1 MTLSSSE
8 ENVGNEC
15 DNNINKEV
23 ISNSNPQRP
32 EDRGD
37 SSSDQNE
44 SETKLIKEEIKF
56 VGDSNGLDDDSRDMD
71 TANETATVNETA
83 TATIENVTC
92 GYQNIST
99 EEEEDGEK
107 DTLVDY
113 PFSVSIQKKGAHYV
127 SGALVDKRFIL
138 SVAGEFYHVRESLK
152 LFRARL
158 GSVDCKRG
166 GSLVPIKKIE
176 IHPYYI
182 YGKPNFDIALLRL
195 AMPVEFSEVLRPI
208 GISNIKGK
216 VLSAMFM
223 TTYWPRIVL
232 KGKTIPETAKERIKH
247 NSMRVSTQKLIPLET
262 CKNIMM
268 GIKEYINE
276 SSMCLKPIVTHHS
289 VCMPDAGAPV
299 IAEDGLWGITS
310 GWISSTCP
318 TVAAPTIFTRLSST
332 SVRSWL
338 DIQLLNI

>member
-1 MTLSSSE
+1 M
-8 ENVGNEC
+8 N
-15 DNNINKEV
+15 
-23 ISNSNPQRP
+23 
-32 EDRGD
+32 
-37 SSSDQNE
+37 
-44 SETKLIKEEIKF
+44 LIKEEIKF
-56 VGDSNGLDDDSRDMD
+56 VKDNNGLEEDS
-71 TANETATVNETA
+71 TEIESAS
-83 TATIENVTC
+83 IENVTC
-92 GYQNIST
+92 EYQNSSM
-99 EEEEDGEK
+99 EEEDDREK
-107 DTLVDY
+107 STLVDY

-127 SGALVDKRFIL
+127 SGALIDKGFIL
-138 SVAGEFYHVRESLK
+138 SVAAEFYHVRDSLK

-182 YGKPNFDIALLRL
+182 YGKPSFDIALLRM
-195 AMPVEFSEVLRPI
+195 AVPVEYSEVLRPI
-208 GISNIKGK
+208 IISNIKEK
-216 VLSAMFM
+216 VISAKFM
-223 TTYWPRIVL
+223 TTYWPRIVV

-247 NSMRVSTQKLIPLET
+247 NSMRVSTQKLIPLDK
-262 CKNIMM
+262 CKNIMIDM
-268 GIKEYINE
+268 KEYINE
-276 SSMCLKPIVTHHS
+276 SSMCLKPVVTHHS

-310 GWISSTCP
+310 GWISPTCP